1 MLFLATNLCSF
12 FRSFQC
18 SICFQKVENNG
29 YATMLLN
36 HQKRMTS
43 SCRRVSGVSM
53 AYFKVKNKALPR
65 TRRFL
70 HRLFVLT
77 YEPMRLLRPR
87 LMKRFLH
94 NLFSREPAYAGT
106 EQHLKCHCAHSALH
120 IHTRWAAC
128 FIEAVP
134 RLRSLACKRPL
145 YFEGLCHVV
154 RCCHV
159 VFVEMFMMA
168 TLVAAHNF
176 SEGRGLQAVSSKLIS
191 ACWSRLK
198 PPSSP

>member
-1 MLFLATNLCSF
+1 MPSEHEDRTWQGPCVLFLATNLCSF

-106 EQHLKCHCAHSALH
+106 EQHLKCTAPTARCTY
-120 IHTRWAAC
+120 IHDGQ
-128 FIEAVP
+128 
-134 RLRSLACKRPL
+134 LA
-145 YFEGLCHVV
+145 
-154 RCCHV
+154 
-159 VFVEMFMMA
+159 
-168 TLVAAHNF
+168 
-176 SEGRGLQAVSSKLIS
+176 S
-191 ACWSRLK
+191 SRLCQGCAA
-198 PPSSP
+198 